1 MTGALKLL
9 GLSLAALA
17 AAFVAEHL
25 FVPNVAPIAWS
36 HAEPLWRVE
45 TAFLLRATQYA
56 AEMAIAAI
64 VLSCA
69 MHTFDARLCPVRG
82 KARRK

>member
-9 GLSLAALA
+9 GLCLAALA

-36 HAEPLWRVE
+36 HAEPLWRIE

-56 AEMAIAAI
+56 AEMAIAVI
-64 VLSCA
+64 VLSGA
-69 MHTFDARLCPVRG
+69 MHTFDARLCLVRG
-82 KARRK
+82 KVRRK

>member
-36 HAEPLWRVE
+36 YAESLWRVE
-45 TAFLLRATQYA
+45 TALLLRATQCA
-56 AEMAIAAI
+56 PEMAIAVI
-64 VLSCA
+64 VLSGA
-69 MHTFDARLCPVRG
+69 MHTFDARLCPVCG
-82 KARRK
+82 KVWRN